1 MVIQSEASHP
11 ESSTFGAKTEYAAAS
26 NQYPGRSKAVNAATL
41 AIYADAINHS
51 SNNDLDIL
59 TTIRFWNPPHVDQT
73 WTILLY
79 FTLTMERLPE
89 EVILHILSYLDFT
102 DNVSMHAVSHRYLTL
117 SRDDALWK
125 IECFDRSQAES
136 LRRRQQLRNA
146 QDSRLAE
153 LRNAVS
159 ALPGAD
165 LTAWD
170 VSQLRGSAQ
179 PRASSDPNSEAKTLR
194 QRAQAN
200 WEPAYPGE
208 QLDYYEEF
216 IHRHAPVQ
224 LDYLPSPKA
233 PGLDKE
239 AQTTATGVGL
249 LDAGYGS
256 HHVIAPLDD
265 GSICVWDTSG
275 RTTKTYGGGGK
286 LVGQSRRGLLSGQT
300 SEATSESHTIMTE
313 TGAVECVAIDSHAHK
328 GYFAVQSLLHEVDL
342 NTLRLTTTKQYPWP
356 ITALSEAKDDTPVTV
371 GTNLTI
377 HLHDPR
383 DSAFA
388 ASTTQSGNQ
397 GELIG
402 GSLYSHA
409 TLAQPGPLSILH
421 QGQTVADDSSIW
433 VSGRFT
439 SLLNYDRRFFPRL
452 RGTVFS
458 GARVASLTSLPYS
471 FIPQNLDLVRNPN
484 TSISALLEARS
495 QPGHTIMAAA
505 EYKGK
510 GSLELYGL
518 PSLQEY
524 KNRQT
529 ASASKLL
536 SVAPHGGK
544 IVFSDGDGNLKWVE
558 RDGYSFVRTFNIN
571 DPPPRAEQDASSY
584 GIWSS
589 TASEMPGQGDIV
601 QKMIPT
607 NPTASSTAS
616 DDDRLDVNTSNLL
629 LWTGDGYLGL
639 LGFGNSGPLS
649 NAGGEEEESWH
660 DAVESQAQNAE
671 QRAKE
676 DAERQ
681 YGMAM
686 RRALERNADEVRFVR
701 GLGMGFM
708 RS

>member
-1 MVIQSEASHP
+1 MNGARPIEAWKSAHSFWKQITDVTRLRIQD
-11 ESSTFGAKTEYAAAS
+11 
-26 NQYPGRSKAVNAATL
+26 N
-41 AIYADAINHS
+41 
-51 SNNDLDIL
+51 
-59 TTIRFWNPPHVDQT
+59 
-73 WTILLY
+73 
-79 FTLTMERLPE
+79 MERLPE
-89 EVILHILSYLDFT
+89 EVILHILAYLNISDI
-102 DNVSMHAVSHRYLTL
+102 VSMQLVSHRYLTL

-125 IECFDRSQAES
+125 IECFDRSRAEA
-136 LRRRQQLRNA
+136 LRRRQQLRST

-159 ALPGAD
+159 ALPGSD

-179 PRASSDPNSEAKTLR
+179 PRAAVDPAAEARTRR
-194 QRAQAN
+194 QRALVN
-200 WEPAYPGE
+200 WEPGYPNE
-208 QLDYYEEF
+208 QIDYYQEF
-216 IHRHAPVQ
+216 VHRHAPTQ
-224 LDYLPSPKA
+224 LDYLSLPKA
-233 PGLDKE
+233 PELDKE
-239 AQTTATGVGL
+239 AQTTAIGVGML
-249 LDAGYGS
+249 ENEDGS
-256 HHVIAPLDD
+256 QHVVAPLDD
-265 GSICVWDTSG
+265 GSVCIWDITS
-275 RTTKTYGGGGK
+275 RSTNTYGSGGR
-286 LVGQSRRGLLSGQT
+286 LIAQSQRGLLSGQ
-300 SEATSESHTIMTE
+300 SPNGTSESHTIMTE
-313 TGAVECVAIDSHAHK
+313 TGAVECVAVDSRARK
-328 GYFAVQSLLHEVDL
+328 GYFAVQALLHEVDL
-342 NTLRLTTTKQYPWP
+342 NSLQLVSTKQYPWP
-356 ITALSEAKDDTPVTV
+356 ITAVSEAEDRTPLTV

-388 ASTTQSGNQ
+388 ASSPPASAQ

-421 QGQTVADDSSIW
+421 DDPVNTDDSSIW

-452 RGTVFS
+452 RGTIFS
-458 GARVASLTSLPYS
+458 GARVASLASLPHP
-471 FIPQNLDLVRNPN
+471 FIPQSLDLVRHPAA
-484 TSISALLEARS
+484 SSSALLEARD
-495 QPGHTIMAAA
+495 QPGTTMMAAA

-518 PSLQEY
+518 PSQQEY

-571 DPPPRAEQDASSY
+571 DPPPGAAEEDASSY

-601 QKMIPT
+601 QKIL
-607 NPTASSTAS
+607 PTAPITSAS
-616 DDDRLDVNTSNLL
+616 QASRPDTNTSSLL

-639 LGFGNSGPLS
+639 LGFGHTGPLHK
-649 NAGGEEEESWH
+649 GGSRGCGEDEEAWH
-660 DAVESQAQNAE
+660 DAVESQAQNTEA
-671 QRAKE
+671 RAKE

-701 GLGMGFM
+701 GLGMGYS